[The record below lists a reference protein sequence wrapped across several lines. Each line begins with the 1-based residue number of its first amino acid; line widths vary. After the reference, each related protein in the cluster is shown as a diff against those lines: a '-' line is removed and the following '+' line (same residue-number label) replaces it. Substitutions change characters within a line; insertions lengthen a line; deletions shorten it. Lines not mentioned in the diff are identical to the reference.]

1 MKDTDFEI
9 QVEGTEV
16 LPDMIGDAIGVED
29 VEELFAENTGEGE
42 GDIAEEDIR
51 RSVVCVAL
59 VEDVGEEGVCRV
71 KGLPARLACP
81 LGRGEEVVLVDLF
94 LQFEE
99 EALLP

>member
-16 LPDMIGDAIGVED
+16 LPDMVGYAISVED

-51 RSVVCVAL
+51 RSVVGMAL
-59 VEDVGEEGVCRV
+59 VEDIGKEGVSRV
-71 KGLPARLACP
+71 KGLSARLARP
-81 LGRGEEVVLVDLF
+81 LGGGEEVVLIDL
-94 LQFEE
+94 
-99 EALLP
+99 LL